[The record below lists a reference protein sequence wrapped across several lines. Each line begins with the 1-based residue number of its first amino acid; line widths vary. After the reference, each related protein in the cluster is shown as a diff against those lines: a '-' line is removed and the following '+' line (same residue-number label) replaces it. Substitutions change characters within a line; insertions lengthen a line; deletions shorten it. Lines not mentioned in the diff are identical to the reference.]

1 MASTTSPTVAS
12 PAAEARHHAGTRRL
26 TVSRSLIWLAVILVT
41 LVALFP
47 FLYALTTSFKNQ
59 RASYDGTLIP
69 WLQYE
74 PTLANWQEEFGSGG
88 PETLRALKNS
98 ALIATGATLL
108 ATALG
113 TLAGYGLGR
122 FKYGVGNRNLVSW
135 FLSQRFL
142 PPIATVIPFVLLFK
156 VIGLIDNV
164 LGMIIVNATFT
175 LPFAVL
181 IMRDFFADFPGDLQ
195 DAALVDGASQFGV
208 FWRVAL
214 PIAAPALVA
223 AIIICFAFSW
233 NEFLFASVLALR
245 NAKPYP
251 LLVGGSDTVRGIVF
265 GFVSTRMLIAV
276 TLPVVLSLLVQRY
289 IVRGLAL
296 GAVKG

>member
-1 MASTTSPTVAS
+1 MTSITSPISAETRKVAHGPS
-12 PAAEARHHAGTRRL
+12 MLR
-26 TVSRSLIWLAVILVT
+26 IWSGRVALWAAVIIVT
-41 LVALFP
+41 LIALFP
-47 FLYALTTSFKNQ
+47 FLYALTTSLKSQ
-59 RASYDGTLIP
+59 RDSYNGTLIP

-74 PTLANWQEEFGSGG
+74 PTASNWQAEFGSGG
-88 PETLRALKNS
+88 PETFRALTNS
-98 ALIATGATLL
+98 AIIASGATIL
-108 ATALG
+108 ATTLG
-113 TLAGYGLGR
+113 TLSGYALGR
-122 FKYGVGNRNLVSW
+122 FKYGIGNRNLVSW

-156 VIGLIDNV
+156 NLGLIDNV
-164 LGMIIVNATFT
+164 FGLIIVNATFT

-181 IMRDFFADFPGDLQ
+181 IMRDFFADFPTDLR
-195 DAALVDGASQFGV
+195 DAAMVDGANEFGV

-214 PIAAPALVA
+214 PLAAPSLIA

-251 LLVGGSDTVRGIVF
+251 LMVAGSDTVRGIVF
-265 GFVSTRMLIAV
+265 GFVSTRMLIAI

>member
-1 MASTTSPTVAS
+1 V
-12 PAAEARHHAGTRRL
+12 
-26 TVSRSLIWLAVILVT
+26 
-41 LVALFP
+41 
-47 FLYALTTSFKNQ
+47 
-59 RASYDGTLIP
+59 
-69 WLQYE
+69 
-74 PTLANWQEEFGSGG
+74 
-88 PETLRALKNS
+88 
-98 ALIATGATLL
+98 

-113 TLAGYGLGR
+113 TLAGWGLGR
-122 FKYGVGNRNLVSW
+122 FKYGIGNRNLVSW

-156 VIGLIDNV
+156 QLGLIDNV
-164 LGMIIVNATFT
+164 LGLIIANATFT

-181 IMRDFFADFPGDLQ
+181 IMRDFFADFPSDLQ

-214 PIAAPALVA
+214 PIATPALVA

-251 LLVGGSDTVRGIVF
+251 LMVAGSDTVRGIVF
-265 GFVSTRMLIAV
+265 GFVSTRMLIAI

>member
-1 MASTTSPTVAS
+1 MPVLRQRL
-12 PAAEARHHAGTRRL
+12 AARRMTL
-26 TVSRSLIWLAVILVT
+26 GKVVLWIAVVLVT

-47 FLYALTTSFKNQ
+47 FLYALTTSFKYQ
-59 RASYDGTLIP
+59 RDSYDGTIIP
-69 WLQYE
+69 WLQYQ
-74 PTLANWQEEFGSGG
+74 PTLASWQQEFGSGA
-88 PETLRALKNS
+88 PETFRALLNS
-98 ALIATGATLL
+98 AIVATGATIL
-108 ATALG
+108 ATTLG
-113 TLAGYGLGR
+113 SLAGFALGR
-122 FKYGVGNRNLVSW
+122 FKYGIGNRNIVSW

-142 PPIATVIPFVLLFK
+142 PPIATVIPFVILFK
-156 VIGLIDNV
+156 NIGLIDNV
-164 LGMIIVNATFT
+164 FGLILTNATFT

-181 IMRDFFADFPGDLQ
+181 IMRDFFAEFPSELH
-195 DAALVDGASQFGV
+195 DAALVDGAGHFGV

-214 PIAAPALVA
+214 PIATPALMA

-251 LLVGGSDTVRGIVF
+251 LMVAGSDTVRGIVF

>member
-1 MASTTSPTVAS
+1 MDSAGPPVGAASIASTTGYRTV
-12 PAAEARHHAGTRRL
+12 RRL
-26 TVSRSLIWLAVILVT
+26 KLSSVLLWVAVIVVT
-41 LVALFP
+41 FIALFP
-47 FLYALTTSFKNQ
+47 FLFALTTSFKNKI
-59 RASYDGTLIP
+59 AAYDGSLIP

-74 PTLANWQEEFGSGG
+74 PTTANWAGQLVAGG
-88 PETLRALKNS
+88 PETFSALRNS
-98 ALIATGATLL
+98 AEIAIGATLV
-108 ATALG
+108 ATTLG

-122 FKYGVGNRNLVSW
+122 FKYGAGNRNIVSW

-142 PPIATVIPFVLLFK
+142 PPIATVIPFVLLFR
-156 VIGLIDNV
+156 VFGLIDTI

-181 IMRDFFADFPGDLQ
+181 IMRDFFADFPSDLQ
-195 DAALVDGASQFGV
+195 DAALVDGASQFGA

-214 PIAAPALVA
+214 PLATPALVA

-251 LLVGGSDTVRGIVF
+251 LLVSGSNTVQGILF

-289 IVRGLAL
+289 IVRGLSL